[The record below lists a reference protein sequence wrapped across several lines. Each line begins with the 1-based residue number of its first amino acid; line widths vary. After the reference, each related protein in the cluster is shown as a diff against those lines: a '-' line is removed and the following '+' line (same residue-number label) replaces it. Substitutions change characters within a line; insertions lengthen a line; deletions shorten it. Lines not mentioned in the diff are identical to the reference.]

1 MPAVL
6 ASSPSL
12 RNNFGPSAPCPSL
25 FLSLQAT
32 SLTLISLATPCSPGF
47 SRDDQTVAEIKGKAK
62 NAVHGVRGASAISLL
77 RSARDQALQGFTLE
91 KDGDLK
97 GALQSF
103 LVSAQ
108 LMQLV
113 IAHQEFKQ
121 EREGKKGVVWK
132 EFTEFQDVRLSI
144 DHICNIL
151 TLIAI

>member
-1 MPAVL
+1 MFVTFL
-6 ASSPSL
+6 KIASYVTNPD
-12 RNNFGPSAPCPSL
+12 
-25 FLSLQAT
+25 
-32 SLTLISLATPCSPGF
+32 SLATPSSPGF
-47 SRDDQTVAEIKGKAK
+47 SRDDQTVAGIKGKAK

-132 EFTEFQDVRLSI
+132 EFTEFQDVCLSSE
-144 DHICNIL
+144 HICNIL
-151 TLIAI
+151 TLITI